1 MKFLGYTIILIAS
14 FYGYLNL
21 SKEQVRVQM
30 ELYRLGLEEE

>member
-1 MKFLGYTIILIAS
+1 MKFLGYTILLIVS

-30 ELYRLGLEEE
+30 ELHRLLYQEE

>member
-1 MKFLGYTIILIAS
+1 MKFLGYTIIVIIS
-14 FYGYLNL
+14 FYGYLCF